1 MGHLNSVLIDLNF
14 ASLPLGLFHL
24 PLALGSGSNFVLGLS
39 KGIEETGSIK
49 LSLAACLFL
58 AWTIVFLCL
67 CKGVQSSGKVVYF
80 TALFPYV
87 VLVIL
92 FVRGVT
98 LPGAS
103 TGILFYLTPDWK
115 QLANAQVCAECGNP
129 PLHGYVLHPPTHP
142 LGLGRCGGPD
152 ILRTEPGLGR
162 INHALVLQQVLQQLL
177 QVSFII
183 FRLA

>member
-1 MGHLNSVLIDLNF
+1 MDSRSPFSQCCFPLLQSNLNLRLKF
-14 ASLPLGLFHL
+14 RFY
-24 PLALGSGSNFVLGLS
+24 SNFVLGLS

-58 AWTIVFLCL
+58 AWAIVFLCL

-115 QLANAQVCAECGNP
+115 QLANAQVGHTVGNKHVIVRMP
-129 PLHGYVLHPPTHP
+129 
-142 LGLGRCGGPD
+142 
-152 ILRTEPGLGR
+152 
-162 INHALVLQQVLQQLL
+162 
-177 QVSFII
+177 
-183 FRLA
+183 